1 MILRIWA
8 ILIISDPFFI
18 VFSRSKLPELFVGKR
33 ESGSI
38 IKKKSFANGYIFY
51 GAEGVGKKQ
60 TALRFIKD
68 IFKQSSP
75 TKNTEEININKNHP
89 DFLVIEPESLL
100 ATKSPKNSDLRKTI
114 KSRSEIIKIAQIRN
128 IKTFLSQKSINSEKK
143 IVLIIDAHLLNEA
156 ASNCLLKTL
165 EEPSNGI
172 FILLTSQLN
181 LLLDTIISRCQL
193 IRFRSFSS
201 KQIKSIFK
209 DYLDTSKLN
218 INTNLKFEDL
228 INSANGSPNQLLK
241 NIEIWNDFS
250 DEIIS
255 KLDSPIKNSL
265 EILEI
270 SKLISEKLEIYQQ
283 IFLVNLIQTIWWRKT
298 KNISL
303 IKKLEHLKYLLRKN
317 IQPRL
322 AWEITFLKILIDD
335 I

>member
-1 MILRIWA
+1 MIEVKNNN
-8 ILIISDPFFI
+8 F
-18 VFSRSKLPELFVGKR
+18 LFNEEVNNCLNN
-33 ESGSI
+33 I
-38 IKKKSFANGYIFY
+38 IKTKSFANGYIFY

-60 TALRFIKD
+60 TALQFIKE

-75 TKNTEEININKNHP
+75 SENVEEKITKNNHP
-89 DFLVIEPESLL
+89 DFLIIEPDSLL
-100 ATKSPKNSDLRKTI
+100 TAKNSKSSDLEKTI
-114 KSRSEIIKIAQIRN
+114 KSGSDIIKISQIRN
-128 IKTFLSQKSINSEKK
+128 IKTFLGQESINSEKK

-172 FILLTSQLN
+172 FILITSKLN
-181 LLLDTIISRCQL
+181 LLLDTIISRCQ
-193 IRFRSFSS
+193 IVRFRSFSY
-201 KQIKSIFK
+201 KQIKSIFD
-209 DYLDTSKLN
+209 DYLDTSKLT
-218 INTNLKFEDL
+218 INTKLKFEDL

-255 KLDSPIKNSL
+255 KLDSPIKNSM

-298 KNISL
+298 KNIGL
-303 IKKLEHLKYLLRKN
+303 VKKLENLKYLLRKS
-317 IQPRL
+317 IQPKL
-322 AWEITFLKILIDD
+322 AWEITFLKILIED
-335 I
+335 IRD

>member
-1 MILRIWA
+1 MIEVKKNN
-8 ILIISDPFFI
+8 FFLNEE
-18 VFSRSKLPELFVGKR
+18 VNTFLKN
-33 ESGSI
+33 I
-38 IKKKSFANGYIFY
+38 IKNKSLANGYIFY
-51 GAEGVGKKQ
+51 GAEGLGKKQ
-60 TALRFIKD
+60 TALQFIKE

-75 TKNTEEININKNHP
+75 SENVEKRITNNNHP
-89 DFLVIEPESLL
+89 DFLIIEPNSLL
-100 ATKSPKNSDLRKTI
+100 STKSSGSSDLEKTL
-114 KSRSEIIKIAQIRN
+114 KSGSEIIKVAQIRN
-128 IKTFLSQKSINSEKK
+128 IKTFLSQKSINSGKK
-143 IVLIIDAHLLNEA
+143 IVLIINAHLLNEA

-172 FILLTSQLN
+172 FILLTSKLN
-181 LLLDTIISRCQL
+181 ILLDTIISRCQ
-193 IRFRSFSS
+193 IVRFRSFSS
-201 KQIKSIFK
+201 KQIKSILK
-209 DYLDTSKLN
+209 EYLDTSKSK

-255 KLDSPIKNSL
+255 KLNSPIKNNL

-270 SKLISEKLEIYQQ
+270 SKSISEKLEILQQ
-283 IFLVNLIQTIWWRKT
+283 ICLVNLIQTIWWRKT

-303 IKKLEHLKYLLRKN
+303 VKKLENLKYLLRKN

-322 AWEITFLKILIDD
+322 AWEIAFLKISMED

>member
-1 MILRIWA
+1 MIEVKKNN
-8 ILIISDPFFI
+8 FFFNEE
-18 VFSRSKLPELFVGKR
+18 VNTYLKN
-33 ESGSI
+33 I
-38 IKKKSFANGYIFY
+38 IKNKSLANGYIFY
-51 GAEGVGKKQ
+51 GAEGLGKKQ
-60 TALRFIKD
+60 TALQFIKE

-75 TKNTEEININKNHP
+75 SENVEERITNNNHP
-89 DFLVIEPESLL
+89 DFLIIEPDFLS
-100 ATKSPKNSDLRKTI
+100 ATKSSGSSDLAKTI
-114 KSRSEIIKIAQIRN
+114 KSGSEIIKIAQIRN

-165 EEPSNGI
+165 EEPNNGI
-172 FILLTSQLN
+172 FILLTSKLN
-181 LLLDTIISRCQL
+181 LLLDTIISRCQ
-193 IRFRSFSS
+193 IVRFRSFSS

-209 DYLDTSKLN
+209 DYLDTYKFN
-218 INTNLKFEDL
+218 NTNLKFEDL

-255 KLDSPIKNSL
+255 KLDSPINNSL

-298 KNISL
+298 QNIGL
-303 IKKLEHLKYLLRKN
+303 IKKLENLKYLLRKN
-317 IQPRL
+317 IHPKL
-322 AWEITFLKILIDD
+322 AWETTFLKISMED
-335 I
+335 IRD

>member
-1 MILRIWA
+1 MIEVKKNNF
-8 ILIISDPFFI
+8 LINEEVNTYLSN
-18 VFSRSKLPELFVGKR
+18 
-33 ESGSI
+33 I
-38 IKKKSFANGYIFY
+38 IKNKSFANGYIFY

-60 TALRFIKD
+60 TALKFIKD
-68 IFKQSSP
+68 IFKQSTPSE
-75 TKNTEEININKNHP
+75 NVEEIITNNNHP
-89 DFLVIEPESLL
+89 DFLMIEPDSLL
-100 ATKSPKNSDLRKTI
+100 TTKSSGSFDLEKTI
-114 KSRSEIIKIAQIRN
+114 KSGSEIIKIAQIRN

-172 FILLTSQLN
+172 FILLTSKLN
-181 LLLDTIISRCQL
+181 LLLDTIISRCQ
-193 IRFRSFSS
+193 IVRFRSFSS
-201 KQIKSIFK
+201 KQIKSILK
-209 DYLDTSKLN
+209 EYLDTSKLN
-218 INTNLKFEDL
+218 INTKLKFEDL

-250 DEIIS
+250 DEIIM

-270 SKLISEKLEIYQQ
+270 SKSICEKLEIFQQ
-283 IFLVNLIQTIWWRKT
+283 ICLVNLIQTIWWRKT
-298 KNISL
+298 KNIGL
-303 IKKLEHLKYLLRKN
+303 VKKLENLKYLLRKN

-322 AWEITFLKILIDD
+322 AWEITFLKISMED